1 MPSAIC
7 SVMLMRSAAR
17 TPSAPPICATSQAY
31 GQPLRRI
38 ARPNLEHARARTRPL
53 LRDASGAAALRPC
66 ARQSERV
73 DSTVLAC
80 IAPAAPRDCSVTSTR
95 LIQHRPSGPY
105 ARAAPRPPE
114 RPAGPA
120 RHGTAAP
127 AAARGRG
134 APRRPGGSGRR
145 TAAARAW
152 PCSSCARGSGRRSPA
167 RLAGRAQRVR
177 PALLHSSVEGPDNLQ
192 TDIKNLSTDAHE
204 QFIHVA

>member
-7 SVMLMRSAAR
+7 SVMLMRSAVR
-17 TPSAPPICATSQAY
+17 TPSAPPICATSQGY

-38 ARPNLEHARARTRPL
+38 ARPILEHARAKTQPL
-53 LRDASGAAALRPC
+53 LRDASGAAALRRRV
-66 ARQSERV
+66 RQSERV

-80 IAPAAPRDCSVTSTR
+80 IAPAAPRGCSVTGTR
-95 LIQHRPSGPY
+95 LFNTGLL
-105 ARAAPRPPE
+105 ARLLE
-114 RPAGPA
+114 RRHARQTPGPA